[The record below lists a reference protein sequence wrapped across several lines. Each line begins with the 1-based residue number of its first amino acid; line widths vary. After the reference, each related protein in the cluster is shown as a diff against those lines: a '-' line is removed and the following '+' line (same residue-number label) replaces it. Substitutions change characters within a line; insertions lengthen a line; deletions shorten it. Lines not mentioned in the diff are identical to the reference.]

1 MKKLLMCFLASIFI
15 LGIAACE
22 NAPTSTTTTTNTTT
36 NTTDTNGDVAAQF
49 KNSVF
54 IGDSITE
61 GFVVNEILPKENV
74 IAGAGTTAVFAYD
87 DIKDLAQKKP
97 VHVFIMLGSDDMLW
111 PKGDP
116 KALFESSMTKLV
128 QKIKED
134 APNAKIYLESITPV
148 TQDALQAEPRYKN
161 IDDYNALLQQ
171 LAQKLSVHY
180 VDIGAVA
187 KQHADLFAEDGIH
200 FKKEFYPLWL
210 KELAKSF

>member
-1 MKKLLMCFLASIFI
+1 MKKLVMCFLLGIFI
-15 LGIAACE
+15 LGVAACE
-22 NAPTSTTTTTNTTT
+22 NAPTNTTTNTTT
-36 NTTDTNGDVAAQF
+36 NEDVAAQF

-61 GFVVNEILPKENV
+61 GFTINEILPKECV

-87 DIKDLAQKKP
+87 DIGGLAQKKP
-97 VHVFIMLGSDDMLW
+97 DHVFIMLGSDDMLW

-128 QKIKED
+128 QKIKEET
-134 APNAKIYLESITPV
+134 PNTKIYLESITPV
-148 TQDALQAEPRYKN
+148 TQDALKSEPRYKN

-171 LAQKLSVHY
+171 LANKLLVHY

-187 KQHADLFAEDGIH
+187 KQHTDLFAEDGIH
-200 FKKEFYPLWL
+200 FKKEFYSLWL
-210 KELAKSF
+210 KELSKSF

>member
-1 MKKLLMCFLASIFI
+1 MKKIFMCFLVSIFI
-15 LGIAACE
+15 LGIAACD
-22 NAPTSTTTTTNTTT
+22 NASTTTSNNNTTST
-36 NTTDTNGDVAAQF
+36 TTDTNGDVAAQF

-61 GFVVNEILPKENV
+61 GFVFNEILPKENV

-97 VHVFIMLGSDDMLW
+97 DHVFIMLGSDDMLW

-116 KALFESSMTKLV
+116 KALFQTSMTKLV
-128 QKIKED
+128 QKIKEET
-134 APNAKIYLESITPV
+134 PNAKIYLESITPV
-148 TQDALQAEPRYKN
+148 TQEALKAEPRYKN
-161 IDDYNALLQQ
+161 IDDYNALLQE

-187 KQHADLFAEDGIH
+187 KQHTDLFAEDGIH
-200 FKKEFYPLWL
+200 FKKEFYQLWL

>member
-1 MKKLLMCFLASIFI
+1 MKKLVMCFLVSIFI

-22 NAPTSTTTTTNTTT
+22 NTLTGTPTDTTT
-36 NTTDTNGDVAAQF
+36 DKDIAAQF
-49 KNSVF
+49 KNSVL

-87 DIKDLAQKKP
+87 DIGGLAQKKP
-97 VHVFIMLGSDDMLW
+97 DHVFIMLGSDDMLW

-128 QKIKED
+128 QKIKEET
-134 APNAKIYLESITPV
+134 PNAKIYFESITPV
-148 TQDALQAEPRYKN
+148 TQDALKAEPRYKN

-171 LAQKLSVHY
+171 LAQKLSIHY

-187 KQHADLFAEDGIH
+187 KQHTDLFAEDGIH
-200 FKKEFYPLWL
+200 FKKEFYQLWL
-210 KELAKSF
+210 KELSKSF

>member
-1 MKKLLMCFLASIFI
+1 MCFLVSVFI
-15 LGIAACE
+15 LGIAACD
-22 NAPTSTTTTTNTTT
+22 NAPTTTTT
-36 NTTDTNGDVAAQF
+36 TDSNGDVAAQF

-97 VHVFIMLGSDDMLW
+97 DHVFIMLGSDDMLW

-148 TQDALQAEPRYKN
+148 TQDALKTEPRYKN
-161 IDDYNALLQQ
+161 IDDYNKLLQD

-180 VDIGAVA
+180 VDINALA
-187 KQHADLFAEDGIH
+187 KQHTDLFAEDGIH
-200 FKKEFYPLWL
+200 FKKEFYSLWL